1 MKTWK
6 IAPSI
11 CSVLLLSACNTL
23 VANEPQNEWVE
34 EATIEDPIPDAAK
47 EPVAVDTPLPAS
59 GRTLAMFK
67 AGYDRCYDRQTLG
80 DTFVVDAHNHFRPF
94 GGAAKSMPEINQ
106 YLLDTGVLFVNV
118 FGIGQSLPISS
129 PCEYYLDCVG
139 TPALPSMKNDFIN
152 AGNYLDT
159 DPAGTVM
166 TFSMT
171 FPDLAKPETILP
183 NMAVIEAEYPGLF
196 SWMGEVNL
204 VKQALFGNSHFATPA
219 SAIEG
224 WGEFMAELRKRNMPI
239 SIHAD
244 LGNNDDQLKYGSLMG
259 KVLAMYPKNKIVWVH
274 MGLSKE
280 LTTISPEKHIQVL
293 EGYLDAYPNLMLDIS
308 WRVIADN
315 YFVDPDQRAKYVD
328 FFEKYPDRIL
338 TGTDFVASWKKS
350 YAVYKE
356 EVEVNSEILKD
367 LSDDA
372 FRLIGL
378 GQNYFDLTGLD
389 YVAPEV
395 CK

>member
-1 MKTWK
+1 MKLWK
-6 IAPSI
+6 MGQTIGAM
-11 CSVLLLSACNTL
+11 LLFSACNSLESSPTEPPL
-23 VANEPQNEWVE
+23 IDANPP
-34 EATIEDPIPDAAK
+34 APIL
-47 EPVAVDTPLPAS
+47 EPVAQPQPLSAS
-59 GRTLAMFK
+59 GRSLDMFK
-67 AGYDRCYDRQTLG
+67 TGYAGCYDREALG
-80 DTFVVDAHNHFRPF
+80 STFVVDAHNHFRPF
-94 GGAAKSMPEINQ
+94 GGAAISMPEINQ

-118 FGIGQSLPISS
+118 FGIGQSLPIDS
-129 PCEYYLDCVG
+129 PCEYYLDCIG

-183 NMAVIEAEYPGLF
+183 NMAVIDSEYPGMF
-196 SWMGEVNL
+196 TWMGEVNL

-224 WGEFMAELRKRNMPI
+224 WSGFMAELRKRNMPI

-244 LGNNDDQLKYGSLMG
+244 LGNNEEETKFGPLMG
-259 KVLAMYPKNKIVWVH
+259 RVLALYPDNKIVWVH

-280 LTTISPEKHIQVL
+280 LTTISAEKHIAIMQ
-293 EGYLDAYPNLMLDIS
+293 GYLDAYPNLMLDIS
-308 WRVIADN
+308 WRVISDN
-315 YFVDPDQRAKYVD
+315 YFNDPSQRAKYID
-328 FFEKYPDRIL
+328 FFETNPDRIL
-338 TGTDFVASWKKS
+338 TGTDFVASHKKS
-350 YAVYKE
+350 FEIYKE
-356 EVEVNSEILKD
+356 EVEVNSDILKD

-372 FRLIGL
+372 FRKIGL
-378 GQNYFDLTGLD
+378 GQNYFELTGLD